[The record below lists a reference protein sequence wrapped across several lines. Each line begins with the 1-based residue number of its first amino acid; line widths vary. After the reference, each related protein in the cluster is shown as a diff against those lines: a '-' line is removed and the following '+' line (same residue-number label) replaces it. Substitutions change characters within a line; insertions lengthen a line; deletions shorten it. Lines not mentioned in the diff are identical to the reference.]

1 MSMNF
6 LFVLFFQLA
15 VPLAVAFDDPYSDG
29 VRLIEEGKL
38 PQAVVRLQLAV
49 KQSPAKA
56 QPWKALG
63 VAYAM
68 AGDYEAAEQPFE
80 NACGLDKKLPDACYF
95 WARAL
100 YALNKFE
107 PAVRVLNKL
116 EDSQTGRTFT
126 ALAQALEALGN
137 SEAAEKAFQKALTA
151 KDSAGEAR
159 LRYGIFLFRSGRISE
174 SGDMLE
180 ASLKLLN
187 RSSEVAAEL
196 GRVRYQQGNLS
207 EAERLLRMSLSWE
220 PGRDSAKLLLEKV
233 VKLQGFK

>member
-1 MSMNF
+1 MNS
-6 LFVLFFQLA
+6 LFVLFFQLT
-15 VPLAVAFDDPYSDG
+15 VPLSDAYADG

-38 PQAVVRLQLAV
+38 QQAVARLQLAV

-68 AGDYEAAEQPFE
+68 AGDYAAAELPFE
-80 NACGLDKKLPDACYF
+80 MACGLDKKLPDACYF

-107 PAVRVLNKL
+107 PAIRELNKL
-116 EDSQTGRTFT
+116 EEPQTGRIFT
-126 ALAQALEALGN
+126 ALGQAEEALGN
-137 SEAAEKAFQKALTA
+137 SREAEKAFQKALAA
-151 KDSAGEAR
+151 KDSAGESR
-159 LRYGIFLFRSGRISE
+159 LHYGIFLFRSGRISE

-187 RSSEVAAEL
+187 RSPEAAAEL
-196 GRVRYQQGNLS
+196 GRVRYQQGNLA
-207 EAERLLRMSLSWE
+207 EAERLLRTALSWE
-220 PGRDSAKLLLEKV
+220 PGRESAKLLLEKV
-233 VKLQGFK
+233 VKLQGVK

>member
-1 MSMNF
+1 MNF

-15 VPLAVAFDDPYSDG
+15 VPLATAFDDPYSDG

-38 PQAVVRLQLAV
+38 QQAVARLQLAV
-49 KQSPAKA
+49 KQTPAKA

-68 AGDYEAAEQPFE
+68 AGDYTAAEQPFE

-107 PAVRVLNKL
+107 SAIRILKL
-116 EDSQTGRTFT
+116 EEPQTGRTFT
-126 ALAQALEALGN
+126 AMGQSLEALGN
-137 SEAAEKAFQKALTA
+137 NQQAEKEFQKALAA

-174 SGDMLE
+174 SADMLE
-180 ASLKLLN
+180 TSLKLLN
-187 RSSEVAAEL
+187 RSSEAAAEL
-196 GRVRYQQGNLS
+196 GRVRYQQGNLAD
-207 EAERLLRMSLSWE
+207 AERLLRMALSWE
-220 PGRDSAKLLLEKV
+220 PGREAAKLLLEKV
-233 VKLQGFK
+233 EKLQGLK

>member
-6 LFVLFFQLA
+6 PFVLFFQLV
-15 VPLAVAFDDPYSDG
+15 VPLTKALEDPYAKG
-29 VRLIEEGKL
+29 VKLIEEGKL
-38 PQAVVRLQLAV
+38 QQAVTQLHLAV

-56 QPWKALG
+56 QSWKALG

-68 AGDYEAAEQPFE
+68 SGDYTAAEQPFE
-80 NACGLDKKLPDACYF
+80 KACGLDKKLPDACYF

-107 PAVRVLNKL
+107 PAVRALNKL

-126 ALAQALEALGN
+126 ALGQALEALGN
-137 SEAAEKAFQKALTA
+137 SEAAEKVFLKAIAA

-159 LRYGIFLFRSGRISE
+159 LRYGIFLFRSGRITE

-187 RSSEVAAEL
+187 HSPEAAAEL
-196 GRVRYQQGNLS
+196 GRVRYQQGNLL
-207 EAERLLRMSLSWE
+207 EAERLLRMALSWE
-220 PGRDSAKLLLEKV
+220 PGREAAKLLLEKV
-233 VKLQGFK
+233 VKLQGVK

>member
-107 PAVRVLNKL
+107 SAIRVLKL
-116 EDSQTGRTFT
+116 EPQTGRTFT
-126 ALAQALEALGN
+126 AMGQALEALGN
-137 SEAAEKAFQKALTA
+137 NQQAEKEFQKALAA
-151 KDSAGEAR
+151 KDSAGDAR

-174 SGDMLE
+174 SADMLE
-180 ASLKLLN
+180 TSLNLLN
-187 RSSEVAAEL
+187 RSSEAAAEL
-196 GRVRYQQGNLS
+196 GRVRYQQGNLVD
-207 EAERLLRMSLSWE
+207 AERLLRMALSWE
-220 PGRDSAKLLLEKV
+220 PGREAAKLLLEKIG
-233 VKLQGFK
+233 KLQGLK